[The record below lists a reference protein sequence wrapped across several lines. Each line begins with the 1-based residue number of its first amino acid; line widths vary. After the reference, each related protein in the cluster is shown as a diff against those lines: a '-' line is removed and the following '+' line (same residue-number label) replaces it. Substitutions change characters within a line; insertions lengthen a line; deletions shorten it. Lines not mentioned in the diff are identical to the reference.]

1 MKDHDKSGYMR
12 VYALI
17 GSHNFYTRKSQFSR
31 FLAVLL
37 DFHIF
42 IIFLTIPKH
51 SEHFPSTREASRS
64 LSHAHRTFPS
74 ICLIFSDFM
83 RFYVIFRNFI
93 RFSASFREFHILRV
107 YPSFPEHSISDYRRL
122 SPRFS
127 DFTLFYAILC
137 DFSQFYPILCEF
149 SRVSHTASIPE
160 LPRTHYFRLS
170 PIIAAIR

>member
-1 MKDHDKSGYMR
+1 
-12 VYALI
+12 
-17 GSHNFYTRKSQFSR
+17 
-31 FLAVLL
+31 
-37 DFHIF
+37 
-42 IIFLTIPKH
+42 
-51 SEHFPSTREASRS
+51 
-64 LSHAHRTFPS
+64 
-74 ICLIFSDFM
+74 M

-160 LPRTHYFRLS
+160 LPRTHYSRLS
-170 PIIAAIR
+170 PIIADYRRVLSPFMSDYFIFHLGHPFMLLFRLPHHSFLVIVASWYNARRSFSLSCTTLFYFRVLSRRYSAILADS